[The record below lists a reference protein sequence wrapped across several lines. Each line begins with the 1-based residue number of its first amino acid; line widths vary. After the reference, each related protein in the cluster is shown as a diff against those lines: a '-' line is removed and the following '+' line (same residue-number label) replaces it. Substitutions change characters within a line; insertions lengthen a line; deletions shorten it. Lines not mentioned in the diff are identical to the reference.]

1 MIEGIRV
8 SPTMVYSDVLA
19 RFRVLLRQAL
29 PEDATVAVVSRGD
42 GELLR
47 LDGIEAWHFPQRADG
62 VYLGYYP
69 PDSAAAVQ
77 HLEALRAKGA
87 EFLAIPAN
95 SLWWLDHYAGFAR
108 HLEDHYELILH
119 EKDACAI
126 YALVEGHG
134 AIKSLD
140 VSLSNG
146 SLDAEPAPSLEVP
159 TLAALPDGARDDA
172 TALFNAQW
180 YSEQVADAFD
190 SADEMLAHYLEVG
203 HLEGLSPHPLFDP
216 RWYTARHPQ
225 AGVAGLPAL
234 VHFLEHGA
242 ADQLDPSPWFDVA
255 YYYEQRPN
263 LREQGVNAL
272 VHYVGNAADGG
283 AAHPNPFFRDRY
295 YLRTY
300 ADVRSS
306 GMLPFEHFLRRGRAE
321 GRYASHIHRNIFN
334 RLRQAPIRSLT
345 RDNWKLGTAVIF
357 AGDAGEGIDAQGL
370 AERLRADYG
379 IEADLLTFRRSPE
392 GDTADADPTP
402 LVLEDYELA
411 CDIFRPSALRLLA
424 STLGGQR
431 PVFAVSDIPDVVEA
445 IAGCGIPTF
454 LVAEN
459 RDLGAAA
466 GHARRVV
473 APSRAAA
480 KAARRLGASAS
491 ICPPGK
497 GRAAALARLMARE
510 LKLPRP
516 DRDPRRRRTRKVLI
530 PCPDWNVSGVNV
542 ALEAVGE
549 QLVEHGWEVEIVF
562 TRNRDLVLESAGDE
576 AHLPSLPYRFL
587 ERTRPGVVGMWEA
600 LISDVQRTKPSI
612 LFLAYDFIGNCV
624 VPALSDDIGVVAW
637 VQADDGDYYE
647 QAYRL
652 GRYCN
657 AVVCVSSHIR
667 DTVTAH
673 NPAIG
678 ERAHVIHNS
687 SVRRDE
693 VVRRRPQATS
703 PMRLVYSGRLVQ
715 YQKRVLD
722 YVELARALDRT
733 GVPYELSLIGS
744 FVDREG
750 SQAAF
755 ESKAREHL
763 ADGRIRLPG
772 RMSRA
777 QILKELSSHAF
788 FVLLS
793 DFEGLP
799 LALVEA
805 MARGCVPIVAES
817 ESGIP
822 ELVTDG
828 QDGILVSG
836 RDYDRWAELLVALW
850 EDRPKL
856 ANMSRLA
863 RDTVRERFTVERV
876 GNQFDELFRGV
887 AAEIASGYRRP
898 PALHW
903 GVDRS
908 PTGDVLAAPSLF
920 RPAVLQHYPGL
931 T

>member
-1 MIEGIRV
+1 M
-8 SPTMVYSDVLA
+8 SSTMVYSDVLS
-19 RFRVLLRQAL
+19 RFRVLLQRAL
-29 PEDATVAVVSRGD
+29 PANAAVAVVSRGD
-42 GELLR
+42 DELLR
-47 LDGIEAWHFPQRADG
+47 LEELDGWHFPQRGDG

-69 PDSAAAVQ
+69 PDSEAAIQ

-95 SLWWLDHYAGFAR
+95 SLWWLEHYGGFAR
-108 HLEDHYELILH
+108 HLEDRYDLILH
-119 EKDACAI
+119 DQDTCAL
-126 YALVEGHG
+126 YALVDDHG
-134 AIKSLD
+134 AVKLPD
-140 VSLSNG
+140 LSAGNG
-146 SLDAEPAPSLEVP
+146 SPEAKPGLSPEAPA
-159 TLAALPDGARDDA
+159 LAALPDGVSDEAR
-172 TALFNAQW
+172 ALFDAQW
-180 YSEQVADAFD
+180 YSEQVAEAFD
-190 SADEMLAHYLEVG
+190 SAEEMLAHYLEAG
-203 HLEGLSPHPLFDP
+203 HLDGLSPHPLFNP
-216 RWYTARHPQ
+216 RWYTARHPE
-225 AGVAGLPAL
+225 AGATGLPAL

-242 ADQLDPSPWFDVA
+242 RDQLAPSPWFDTA

-263 LREQGVNAL
+263 LQRQGVNAL
-272 VHYVGNAADGG
+272 VHYVGNAKKGS

-300 ADVRSS
+300 ADVGGS

-345 RDNWKLGTAVIF
+345 RDNWKLGTAVVI

-379 IEADLLTFRRSPE
+379 IETDLLTFRRDAG
-392 GDTADADPTP
+392 GDAADADPVP

-431 PVFAVSDIPDVVEA
+431 PVLAVSDVPDV
-445 IAGCGIPTF
+445 IGPLAGSGIPAF
-454 LVAEN
+454 FVASN
-459 RDLGAAA
+459 RDFGAAA
-466 GHARRVV
+466 GRARRVV
-473 APSRAAA
+473 VSSRAAA
-480 KAARRLGASAS
+480 EAARRLGASVSVCA
-491 ICPPGK
+491 PGK
-497 GRAAALARLMARE
+497 GRAAALAKLVGRE

-516 DRDPRRRRTRKVLI
+516 SRGPRRGKSRKVLI

-549 QLVEHGWEVEIVF
+549 QLIGHGWEVEVLF
-562 TRNRDLVLESAGDE
+562 TRNRDAVLESAGDE

-587 ERTRPGVVGMWEA
+587 ERTRPGVVSMWEA
-600 LISDVQRTKPSI
+600 LISDVQRTKPCV

-624 VPALSDDIGVVAW
+624 VPALGDDIGVVSW

-667 DTVTAH
+667 DTVAAL

-687 SVRRDE
+687 SVSRDD
-693 VVRRRPQATS
+693 VLRRRPRARS
-703 PMRLVYSGRLVQ
+703 PMRLIYTGRLVQ

-722 YVELARALDRT
+722 YVELAQALDRT

-750 SQAAF
+750 SQAKF

-777 QILKELSSHAF
+777 QILKELSAHAF

-805 MARGCVPIVAES
+805 MARGCVPVVAES

-828 QDGILVSG
+828 QDGLLLSG
-836 RDYDRWAELLVALW
+836 RDYDRWAEQLVALW
-850 EDRPKL
+850 EDRSRL
-856 ANMSRLA
+856 AEMSRVA
-863 RDTVRERFTVERV
+863 RDTVRERFTVESI
-876 GNQFDELFRGV
+876 GNQFDELFCGV
-887 AAEIASGYRRP
+887 AAEIASDYRRP

-903 GVDRS
+903 GLDRS
-908 PTGDVLAAPSLF
+908 PTGDVLAPPSLF
-920 RPAVLQHYPGL
+920 RPAVLQQYPGL

>member
-1 MIEGIRV
+1 M
-8 SPTMVYSDVLA
+8 SSTMVYSDVLS
-19 RFRVLLRQAL
+19 RFRVLLQRTL
-29 PEDATVAVVSRGD
+29 PANATVAVVSRGD

-47 LDGIEAWHFPQRADG
+47 LEEIEAWHFPQRGDG

-69 PDSAAAVQ
+69 PDSAAAIQ

-95 SLWWLDHYAGFAR
+95 SLWWLEHYAGLTR
-108 HLEDHYELILH
+108 HLEDRYKLIVD
-119 EKDACAI
+119 EEDACAI
-126 YALVEGHG
+126 YALVEDHG
-134 AIKSLD
+134 AVESASL
-140 VSLSNG
+140 NG
-146 SLDAEPAPSLEVP
+146 ANGKVDAAPPQSPEVQ
-159 TLAALPDGARDDA
+159 ALTASPEQVLDDA
-172 TALFNAQW
+172 RALFHLQW
-180 YSEQVADAFD
+180 YSEQVASTFDA
-190 SADEMLAHYLEVG
+190 ADEALAHYLEVG
-203 HLEGLSPHPLFDP
+203 HLEGLSPHPLFDT
-216 RWYTARHPQ
+216 RWYAAHHPQ
-225 AGVAGLPAL
+225 VGDAGLPAL
-234 VHFLEHGA
+234 LHFLEHGA
-242 ADQLDPSPWFDVA
+242 RDRLDPSPWFDTA

-263 LREQGVNAL
+263 LRKEGVNAL
-272 VHYVGNAADGG
+272 VHYAANAEGET

-300 ADVRSS
+300 ADVSGS

-334 RLRQAPIRSLT
+334 RLRQASIRSLT
-345 RDNWKLGTAVIF
+345 RDNWKLGTAVLF
-357 AGDAGEGIDAQGL
+357 ARDAGEGIDAQGL

-379 IEADLLTFRRSPE
+379 IEADLLTFRRGPG
-392 GDTADADPTP
+392 GDAADADPKP

-411 CDIFRPSALRLLA
+411 CEIFRPSALRLLA

-431 PVFAVSDIPDVVEA
+431 PAFAVSDVPDV
-445 IAGCGIPTF
+445 IGTLAGSGIPTF
-454 LVAEN
+454 FVAEN
-459 RDLGAAA
+459 GALGAAA
-466 GHARRVV
+466 AQARRVV
-473 APSRAAA
+473 VPSGAAA
-480 KAARRLGASAS
+480 QAARRLGARAS
-491 ICPPGK
+491 VCAPGK
-497 GRAAALARLMARE
+497 KRTAALGKLIARE

-516 DRDPRRRRTRKVLI
+516 NRGTNREKIRRVLI

-542 ALEAVGE
+542 ALEAVGK
-549 QLVEHGWEVEIVF
+549 QLIGHGWEVEIVF
-562 TRNRDLVLESAGDE
+562 TRNRDAVLESAGDE

-587 ERTRPGVVGMWEA
+587 ERARPGVVGMWEA
-600 LISDVQRTKPSI
+600 LISDVQRTKPCI

-624 VPALSDDIGVVAW
+624 APALGDDIGVVSW

-673 NPAIG
+673 NPAVG
-678 ERAHVIHNS
+678 ERAQVIHNS
-687 SVRRDE
+687 SVSRDD
-693 VVRRRPQATS
+693 VLRRRPQAAS
-703 PMRLVYSGRLVQ
+703 PMRLIYTGRLVQ

-722 YVELARALDRT
+722 YVELAHALDRT

-750 SQAAF
+750 SQAKF

-777 QILKELSSHAF
+777 QIFKELSAHAF

-805 MARGCVPIVAES
+805 MARGCVPVVAES
-817 ESGIP
+817 DSGIP

-828 QDGILVSG
+828 QDGLLVSG
-836 RDYDRWAELLVALW
+836 RDYDRWAELLLALW
-850 EDRPKL
+850 EDRPAL
-856 ANMSRLA
+856 AEMSRRA
-863 RDTVRERFTVERV
+863 RSTVVERFTVESI

-887 AAEIASGYRRP
+887 ATEIASGYQRP

-903 GVDRS
+903 GLDRS
-908 PTGDVLAAPSLF
+908 PTGDVLAPPSLF
-920 RPAVLQHYPGL
+920 RPAVLQQYPGL

>member
-1 MIEGIRV
+1 
-8 SPTMVYSDVLA
+8 MVYSDVLS
-19 RFRVLLRQAL
+19 RFRVLLQSAL
-29 PEDATVAVVSRGD
+29 PANSVVAVVSRGD
-42 GELLR
+42 EELLR
-47 LDGIEAWHFPQRADG
+47 LDDLEGWHFPQRGDG

-69 PDSAAAVQ
+69 PDSEAAIQ
-77 HLEALRAKGA
+77 HLESLRAKGA

-95 SLWWLDHYAGFAR
+95 SLWWLEHYAGLTR
-108 HLEDHYELILH
+108 HLEDRYELVVH
-119 EKDACAI
+119 DQDACAI
-126 YALVEGHG
+126 YALIDDHG
-134 AIKSLD
+134 AVKLSE
-140 VSLSNG
+140 VSLGNA
-146 SLDAEPAPSLEVP
+146 DTKAEPAPSAELPALASLPEGIRDGA
-159 TLAALPDGARDDA
+159 AALFD
-172 TALFNAQW
+172 AQW
-180 YSEQVADAFD
+180 YSEQATESFE

-203 HLEGLSPHPLFDP
+203 HTEGLSPHPLFSP
-216 RWYTARHPQ
+216 RWYSARHPE
-225 AGVAGLPAL
+225 AMIDGLPAL

-242 ADQLDPSPWFDVA
+242 EEELDPSPSFDAA
-255 YYYEQRPN
+255 YYYAQRPH
-263 LREQGVNAL
+263 LRREGVNAL
-272 VHYVGNAADGG
+272 VHYVENAVEGK

-300 ADVRSS
+300 ADVGSS

-345 RDNWKLGTAVIF
+345 RDNWRLGSAVII
-357 AGDAGEGIDAQGL
+357 AGDAGEGIGAQGL
-370 AERLRADYG
+370 AERLRVDYG
-379 IEADLLTFRRSPE
+379 VETDLLTFRRGAE
-392 GDTADADPTP
+392 GDAADADPAP

-411 CDIFRPSALRLLA
+411 CEIFRPSALRLLA
-424 STLGGQR
+424 STLAGQR
-431 PVFAVSDIPDVVEA
+431 PLFAVSDVPAVIEG
-445 IAGCGIPTF
+445 IAGRGIPAF
-454 LVAEN
+454 FVAAN
-459 RDLGAAA
+459 RDLEAVAT
-466 GHARRVV
+466 HARRVV
-473 APSRAAA
+473 VSSGAAA

-491 ICPPGK
+491 VCGPGK
-497 GRAAALARLMARE
+497 GRAAGMAKLVARE

-516 DRDPRRRRTRKVLI
+516 NRGVRRGKSRKVLI

-542 ALEAVGE
+542 ALEAVGK

-562 TRNRDLVLESAGDE
+562 TRNRDAVVESAGEE

-587 ERTRPGVVGMWEA
+587 ERARPGVVAMWEA
-600 LISDVQRTKPSI
+600 LISDIQRTKPGI

-624 VPALSDDIGVVAW
+624 VPALSDDIGVVSW

-657 AVVCVSSHIR
+657 AVICVSSHIR
-667 DTVTAH
+667 ATVTAH

-687 SVRRDE
+687 SVSRDD
-693 VVRRRPQATS
+693 VLRRRPRVTS
-703 PMRLVYSGRLVQ
+703 PMRLIYTGRLVQ

-733 GVPYELSLIGS
+733 GVRYELSLVGS

-750 SQAAF
+750 SQAKF
-755 ESKAREHL
+755 ESKAGEHL

-772 RMSRA
+772 RMSRT
-777 QILKELSSHAF
+777 QILEELASHAF

-805 MARGCVPIVAES
+805 MARGCVPVVAES

-828 QDGILVSG
+828 RDGLLLSG

-856 ANMSRLA
+856 AEMSRLA
-863 RDTVRERFTVERV
+863 RETVRERFTIESI
-876 GNQFDELFRGV
+876 GSQFDELFRGV
-887 AAEIASGYRRP
+887 AAEIASGYERP

-903 GVDRS
+903 GLERS
-908 PTGDVLAAPSLF
+908 PTGDVLAPPSLF
-920 RPAVLQHYPGL
+920 RPAVLQQYPGL

>member
-1 MIEGIRV
+1 M
-8 SPTMVYSDVLA
+8 SSTMVYSDVLS
-19 RFRVLLRQAL
+19 RFRVLLQHAL
-29 PEDATVAVVSRGD
+29 PANATVAVVSRGD
-42 GELLR
+42 HELLQ
-47 LDGIEAWHFPQRADG
+47 LEELEAWHFPQRADG

-69 PDSAAAVQ
+69 PDSEAAIQ

-95 SLWWLDHYAGFAR
+95 SLWWLEHYAGFAR
-108 HLEDHYELILH
+108 HLEDRYDLIIH
-119 EKDACAI
+119 DPGACAI
-126 YALVEGHG
+126 YALVEDHG
-134 AIKSLD
+134 AVELPA
-140 VSLSNG
+140 VSSGNG
-146 SLDAEPAPSLEVP
+146 SLEAEPAPSPELP
-159 TLAALPDGARDDA
+159 ALASLPEAVRDGAA
-172 TALFNAQW
+172 TLFNPQW
-180 YSEQVADAFD
+180 YSEQAADSFD
-190 SADEMLAHYLEVG
+190 SADEMLVHYLEVG
-203 HLEGLSPHPLFDP
+203 HLEGLSPHPLFNP
-216 RWYTARHPQ
+216 RWYSARHP
-225 AGVAGLPAL
+225 AATVAGLPAL
-234 VHFLEHGA
+234 IHFLEHGA
-242 ADQLDPSPWFDVA
+242 QDQLDPSPWFDAA
-255 YYYEQRPN
+255 YYYEQRPH
-263 LREQGVNAL
+263 LHREGVNAL
-272 VHYVGNAADGG
+272 VHYAENAVEGA

-300 ADVRSS
+300 ADVGSS

-334 RLRQAPIRSLT
+334 RLRQAPVRSLT
-345 RDNWKLGTAVIF
+345 RDNWKLGTAVII
-357 AGDAGEGIDAQGL
+357 AADAGEGIDAQGL
-370 AERLRADYG
+370 AERLRVDYG
-379 IEADLLTFRRSPE
+379 IETDLLTFRRGPG
-392 GDTADADPTP
+392 GDAADVDPVP

-411 CDIFRPSALRLLA
+411 CEIFRPSALRLLA

-431 PVFAVSDIPDVVEA
+431 PLFAVSDVPDVIGP
-445 IAGCGIPTF
+445 IAGSGIPAF
-454 LVAEN
+454 FVAAN

-466 GHARRVV
+466 GQARRVV
-473 APSRAAA
+473 VPSTAAA
-480 KAARRLGASAS
+480 QAARRLGASVSVCA
-491 ICPPGK
+491 PGK
-497 GRAAALARLMARE
+497 GRAAALAKLVGRE
-510 LKLPRP
+510 LELPRP
-516 DRDPRRRRTRKVLI
+516 SRGARRGKSRKVLI

-542 ALEAVGE
+542 ALEAVGK
-549 QLVEHGWEVEIVF
+549 QLVEHGWEVEVVF
-562 TRNRDLVLESAGDE
+562 TRNRDAVLESAGDE

-600 LISDVQRTKPSI
+600 LISDVQRTKPGI

-624 VPALSDDIGVVAW
+624 VPALGDDIGVVSW

-657 AVVCVSSHIR
+657 AVICVSSHIR

-687 SVRRDE
+687 SVSRDD
-693 VVRRRPQATS
+693 VLRRRPRVRS
-703 PMRLVYSGRLVQ
+703 PMRLIYTGRLVQ

-750 SQAAF
+750 SQAKF
-755 ESKAREHL
+755 ESRAREHL

-772 RMSRA
+772 RMSRD
-777 QILKELSSHAF
+777 QILKELSAHAF

-805 MARGCVPIVAES
+805 MARGCVPVVAES

-828 QDGILVSG
+828 QDGLLLSG
-836 RDYDRWAELLVALW
+836 RDYDHWAELLVALW
-850 EDRPKL
+850 EDRSKL
-856 ANMSRLA
+856 AGMSRLA
-863 RDTVRERFTVERV
+863 RDTVRERFTVESI
-876 GNQFDELFRGV
+876 GNQFDELFRSV
-887 AAEIASGYRRP
+887 AAEIGSGYQRP

-903 GVDRS
+903 GLERS
-908 PTGDVLAAPSLF
+908 PTGDVLAPPSLF
-920 RPAVLQHYPGL
+920 RPAVLQQYPGL

>member
-1 MIEGIRV
+1 V
-8 SPTMVYSDVLA
+8 SSTMVYSDVLS
-19 RFRVLLRQAL
+19 RFRVLLQRAL
-29 PEDATVAVVSRGD
+29 PAEATVAVVSRGD

-47 LDGIEAWHFPQRADG
+47 LEGLDAWHFPQRADG

-69 PDSAAAVQ
+69 PDSAAAIQ

-87 EFLAIPAN
+87 EFLAVPAS
-95 SLWWLDHYAGFAR
+95 SLWWLEHYAGFTR

-119 EKDACAI
+119 EQDACAI
-126 YALVEGHG
+126 YALVDEHG
-134 AIKSLD
+134 AVKLPDVEAGNGNRDGKLAPPLELPALD
-140 VSLSNG
+140 V
-146 SLDAEPAPSLEVP
+146 PA
-159 TLAALPDGARDDA
+159 LAALPERVRDDA
-172 TALFNAQW
+172 TALFNPQW
-180 YSEQVADAFD
+180 YSEQAPDDFD
-190 SADEMLAHYLEVG
+190 SAGEMLAHYLEVG
-203 HLEGLSPHPLFDP
+203 HLEGLSPHPLFEP
-216 RWYTARHPQ
+216 GWYTTRHPE
-225 AGVAGLPAL
+225 AGLAGLSGL

-242 ADQLDPSPWFDVA
+242 QDQLDPSPWFDTA

-263 LREQGVNAL
+263 LRKQGVNAL
-272 VHYVGNAADGG
+272 VHYVGNALGGG

-300 ADVRSS
+300 ADVGGS
-306 GMLPFEHFLRRGRAE
+306 GLLPFEHFLRRGRAE

-357 AGDAGEGIDAQGL
+357 AGDTGEGIDVQGL

-379 IEADLLTFRRSPE
+379 IEADLLTFRRGP
-392 GDTADADPTP
+392 GDEAADVDPTP

-411 CDIFRPSALRLLA
+411 CEIFRPSALRLLA

-431 PVFAVSDIPDVVEA
+431 PVFAVSDVPDVIGP
-445 IAGCGIPTF
+445 IADCDIPTF
-454 LVAEN
+454 FVARG

-473 APSRAAA
+473 VPSRAAA
-480 KAARRLGASAS
+480 KAARRLGASVS
-491 ICPPGK
+491 VCPPGK
-497 GRAAALARLMARE
+497 GRAATLAKLMARE
-510 LKLPRP
+510 LKLSRP
-516 DRDPRRRRTRKVLI
+516 KRGRRRGQIRKVLI

-542 ALEAVGE
+542 ALEAVGR
-549 QLVEHGWEVEIVF
+549 QLIGHGWEVEVVF
-562 TRNRDLVLESAGDE
+562 TRNRDAVLESAGDE

-587 ERTRPGVVGMWEA
+587 DRTRPGVVGMWEA
-600 LISDVQRTKPSI
+600 LISDVQRTKPCI

-624 VPALSDDIGVVAW
+624 VPALGDDIGVVSW

-667 DTVTAH
+667 DTVAAL

-687 SVRRDE
+687 SVSRDD
-693 VVRRRPQATS
+693 VLRRRPRVTS
-703 PMRLVYSGRLVQ
+703 PMRLIYTGRLVQ

-722 YVELARALDRT
+722 YVELAQALDRT
-733 GVPYELSLIGS
+733 GVPYELSLVGS

-750 SQAAF
+750 SQAKF

-777 QILKELSSHAF
+777 QILKELASHAF

-805 MARGCVPIVAES
+805 MARGCVPVVAES

-828 QDGILVSG
+828 QDGLLLSD

-856 ANMSRLA
+856 AEMSRLA
-863 RDTVRERFTVERV
+863 RETVRERFTVESI

-887 AAEIASGYRRP
+887 AAEIASGYERP

-903 GVDRS
+903 GLERS
-908 PTGDVLAAPSLF
+908 PTGDVLAPPSLF
-920 RPAVLQHYPGL
+920 RPAVLQQYPGL

>member
-1 MIEGIRV
+1 V
-8 SPTMVYSDVLA
+8 SSTMVYSDVLT
-19 RFRVLLRQAL
+19 RFRVLLQRTL
-29 PEDATVAVVSRGD
+29 PANAAVAVVSRGD
-42 GELLR
+42 EELLR
-47 LDGIEAWHFPQRADG
+47 LDDLDGWHFPQRGDG

-69 PDSAAAVQ
+69 PDSEAAIQ
-77 HLEALRAKGA
+77 HLEALRGKGA

-95 SLWWLDHYAGFAR
+95 SLWWLEHYAGFAR
-108 HLEDHYELILH
+108 HLDDHYDLILH
-119 EKDACAI
+119 DQGACAI
-126 YALVEGHG
+126 YALIADHG
-134 AIKSLD
+134 AVKLPD
-140 VSLSNG
+140 VSVGNG
-146 SLDAEPAPSLEVP
+146 SLEAEPPPTAELPALASLPAGVR
-159 TLAALPDGARDDA
+159 DGAA
-172 TALFNAQW
+172 ALFNAQW
-180 YSEQVADAFD
+180 YSEQAAGSFE

-203 HLEGLSPHPLFDP
+203 HLEVLSPHPLFSP
-216 RWYTARHPQ
+216 RWYSARHPE
-225 AGVAGLPAL
+225 AMVAGLPAL
-234 VHFLEHGA
+234 IHFLEHGA
-242 ADQLDPSPWFDVA
+242 EDQLDPSPWFDTA

-263 LREQGVNAL
+263 LLREGVNAL
-272 VHYVGNAADGG
+272 VHYVENAVKGA

-300 ADVRSS
+300 ADVGSS

-345 RDNWKLGTAVIF
+345 RDNWKLGSAVIV

-370 AERLRADYG
+370 AERLRVDYG
-379 IEADLLTFRRSPE
+379 IETDLFTFRRGPG
-392 GDTADADPTP
+392 GDAADADPAP

-411 CDIFRPSALRLLA
+411 CEIFRPSALRLLA
-424 STLGGQR
+424 STLAGQR
-431 PVFAVSDIPDVVEA
+431 PLFAVSDVPAVIEG
-445 IAGCGIPTF
+445 IAGGGIPAF
-454 LVAEN
+454 FVAASS
-459 RDLGAAA
+459 DLGAVT
-466 GHARRVV
+466 GHARRVMV
-473 APSRAAA
+473 SSGSAA

-491 ICPPGK
+491 VCAPGK
-497 GRAAALARLMARE
+497 GRAAAMAKSVARE

-516 DRDPRRRRTRKVLI
+516 SRGARRGKSRKVLI

-542 ALEAVGE
+542 ALEAVGK

-562 TRNRDLVLESAGDE
+562 TRNRDAVLESAGDE

-587 ERTRPGVVGMWEA
+587 ERTRPGVVSMWEA
-600 LISDVQRTKPSI
+600 LISDIQRTKPCV

-624 VPALSDDIGVVAW
+624 VPALGDDIGVVSW

-687 SVRRDE
+687 SVSRDD
-693 VVRRRPQATS
+693 VVRRRPRVTS
-703 PMRLVYSGRLVQ
+703 PMRLVYTGRLVQ

-722 YVELARALDRT
+722 YVELAQALDRT

-750 SQAAF
+750 SQAKF
-755 ESKAREHL
+755 EGKAREHL

-777 QILKELSSHAF
+777 EIFKELSSNAF

-805 MARGCVPIVAES
+805 MGRGCVPVVAES

-828 QDGILVSG
+828 QDGLLVSG

-856 ANMSRLA
+856 ADMSRLA
-863 RDTVRERFTVERV
+863 RDTVRERFTVESV

-887 AAEIASGYRRP
+887 AAEIASGYQRP

-903 GVDRS
+903 GLERS
-908 PTGDVLAAPSLF
+908 PTGDVLAPPSLF
-920 RPAVLQHYPGL
+920 RPAVLQQYPGL

>member
-1 MIEGIRV
+1 
-8 SPTMVYSDVLA
+8 MVYSDVLS
-19 RFRVLLRQAL
+19 RFRVLLQRAL
-29 PEDATVAVVSRGD
+29 PANATVAVVSRGD

-47 LDGIEAWHFPQRADG
+47 LEGLDAWHFPQRADG

-69 PDSAAAVQ
+69 PDSAAAIQ

-87 EFLAIPAN
+87 EFLAVPAS
-95 SLWWLDHYAGFAR
+95 SLWWLEHYAGFTR

-119 EKDACAI
+119 EQDACAI
-126 YALVEGHG
+126 YALVDEHG
-134 AIKSLD
+134 AVKSPE
-140 VSLSNG
+140 VNASNG
-146 SLDAEPAPSLEVP
+146 GPKTKPGRPLEVP
-159 TLAALPDGARDDA
+159 ALTGLPDRVRDDA
-172 TALFNAQW
+172 TALFNPQW
-180 YSEQVADAFD
+180 YSEQAPGDFD
-190 SADEMLAHYLEVG
+190 SADEMLAHYLEAG
-203 HLEGLSPHPLFDP
+203 HLEGLSPHPLFEP
-216 RWYTARHPQ
+216 RWYTARHLG
-225 AGVAGLPAL
+225 AGADGLSAL

-242 ADQLDPSPWFDVA
+242 KDQLDPNPWFDAA

-263 LREQGVNAL
+263 LRKQGVNAL
-272 VHYVGNAADGG
+272 VHYVGNAASGG
-283 AAHPNPFFRDRY
+283 APHPNPFFRDRY
-295 YLRTY
+295 YLRNY
-300 ADVRSS
+300 ADVGGS

-345 RDNWKLGTAVIF
+345 RDNWRLGTAVIF
-357 AGDAGEGIDAQGL
+357 AGDTGEGIDVQGL

-379 IEADLLTFRRSPE
+379 IEVDLLTFRRGAGE
-392 GDTADADPTP
+392 DAADVDPAP

-431 PVFAVSDIPDVVEA
+431 PVFAVSDVPDVIGP
-445 IAGCGIPTF
+445 IADCDIPTF
-454 LVAEN
+454 FVQGS
-459 RDLGAAA
+459 DLGAAA
-466 GHARRVV
+466 GKARRVV
-473 APSRAAA
+473 VPSRSAA
-480 KAARRLGASAS
+480 KAARRLGASVS
-491 ICPPGK
+491 VCPPGK
-497 GRAAALARLMARE
+497 GRAAALAKLMARE
-510 LKLPRP
+510 LKLSRP
-516 DRDPRRRRTRKVLI
+516 DRRRRRGQTRKVLI

-542 ALEAVGE
+542 ALEAVGR
-549 QLVEHGWEVEIVF
+549 QLIGHGWEVEVVF
-562 TRNRDLVLESAGDE
+562 TRNRDAVLESAGDE

-600 LISDVQRTKPSI
+600 LISDVQRAKPCI

-624 VPALSDDIGVVAW
+624 VPALGDDIGVVSW

-667 DTVTAH
+667 DTVAAL

-687 SVRRDE
+687 SVSRDD
-693 VVRRRPQATS
+693 VLRRRPRVRS
-703 PMRLVYSGRLVQ
+703 PMRLIYTGRLVQ

-750 SQAAF
+750 SQAKF

-763 ADGRIRLPG
+763 ADGRVRLPG
-772 RMSRA
+772 RMSRG
-777 QILKELSSHAF
+777 QILKELSAHAF

-805 MARGCVPIVAES
+805 MARGCVPVVAES

-822 ELVTDG
+822 ELVTDA
-828 QDGILVSG
+828 QDGLLLSG
-836 RDYDRWAELLVALW
+836 RDYDHWAELLVALW

-856 ANMSRLA
+856 AEMSRLA
-863 RDTVRERFTVERV
+863 RDTVRERFTVESI
-876 GNQFDELFRGV
+876 GNQFDELFRDV
-887 AAEIASGYRRP
+887 AAEIASGYQRP

-903 GVDRS
+903 GLDRS
-908 PTGDVLAAPSLF
+908 PTGDVLAPPSLF
-920 RPAVLQHYPGL
+920 RPAVLQQYPGL